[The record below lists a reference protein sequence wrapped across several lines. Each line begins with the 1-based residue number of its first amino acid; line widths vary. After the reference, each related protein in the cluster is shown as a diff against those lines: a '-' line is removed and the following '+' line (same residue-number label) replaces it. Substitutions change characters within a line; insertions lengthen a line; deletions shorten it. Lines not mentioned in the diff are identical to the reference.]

1 MGLEYF
7 LELVDHK
14 HRHGSNLR
22 KYHAHWQRDTNT
34 NQNFFYWLDH
44 GDGKDLDLVDECS
57 RARLEQMQVRY
68 LSREERLNY
77 LVRVDAEGLLVWAK
91 NGERVWTKDE
101 LYKDSEQYIDLAF
114 HHARGPA
121 KLKYVNA
128 NIIFNQLMRRSLQK
142 GHKWIFVCDRA
153 FRLYIGYKQAGAFQH
168 SSFLHGSR
176 VLAAGQIKV
185 KRGQLRRLSPLS
197 GHYRCK
203 TANFRAFVDSLRE
216 NGVDMSRLSISRSYA
231 ILVGLEAYAHTKH
244 TVQAAGRAVEGQ
256 KERLLHLHPDRMK
269 EEQQRDQPAKSR

>member
-1 MGLEYF
+1 
-7 LELVDHK
+7 
-14 HRHGSNLR
+14 
-22 KYHAHWQRDTNT
+22 
-34 NQNFFYWLDH
+34 
-44 GDGKDLDLVDECS
+44 
-57 RARLEQMQVRY
+57 MQVRY
-68 LSREERLNY
+68 LSREERLSY

-101 LYKDSEQYIDLAF
+101 LFKDSLLGIVPVTDPTPMFRYNVPTRAKSDPEEDDGEEQEQEQDDDDDDDNDSSSWESHHPSRAIMRGDSGEQYIDLAF
-114 HHARGPA
+114 HQARGLA

-128 NIIFNQLMRRSLQK
+128 NIISNQLMRHSTQK
-142 GHKWIFVCDRA
+142 AHKWIFVCDRS

-197 GHYRCK
+197 GHNRCK

-216 NGVDMSRLSISRSYA
+216 NRVDLSRLSISRSYA
-231 ILVGLEAYAHTKH
+231 ILVGLEAYVHTKQ
-244 TVQAAGRAVEGQ
+244 TVKAGSRAVEYQ
-256 KERLLHLHPDRMK
+256 KERLLHPDRLK
-269 EEQQRDQPAKSR
+269 EEAEER